1 MARARAQALHSM
13 RDLTLSGSQ
22 GASAGSHERETR
34 VTCGL
39 YQDLTGG
46 GKPRGSR
53 QAWRLEQGEAETV
66 VPGLGSGRREQ
77 DTGRAGSLAGQ
88 GPGPGLAGGGAH
100 ETPRLYRL
108 SYSHQNPEASSL
120 ASAPC
125 SLGAWHLQPHPV
137 LGWHRP
143 RMQGTFQKEGRE
155 LDAVPTGATR
165 GCPPPPSSSFPLGQ
179 SQGCS
184 PKASCRR
191 PLVKWVVLK
200 INQDPGTER
209 MLNEW

>member
-1 MARARAQALHSM
+1 M

-34 VTCGL
+34 VTFGL
-39 YQDLTGG
+39 YQDRTGG
-46 GKPRGSR
+46 GKPRGSG
-53 QAWRLEQGEAETV
+53 QAWRLKQGEVETV

-88 GPGPGLAGGGAH
+88 GPGLAGGGAH
-100 ETPRLYRL
+100 ETPRLYGL
-108 SYSHQNPEASSL
+108 SCSHQNPEASSL
-120 ASAPC
+120 ASATC

-137 LGWHRP
+137 LAWHRP

-155 LDAVPTGATR
+155 LASSA
-165 GCPPPPSSSFPLGQ
+165 GCSSHWGHQGVPPPPSSSFPLGQ
-179 SQGCS
+179 LQGCS

-191 PLVKWVVLK
+191 PLVQWVVLK

-209 MLNEW
+209 MLNKW